1 MKGLLWKEWTILT
14 GSFKRNVVFFAA
26 FYGVI
31 SVLSRQA
38 YMGYA
43 LILVFALL
51 AGSTVSFD
59 ENSHWD
65 TYARTLPV
73 TPAQIIGCK
82 YLFGLGGV
90 ALGAAVAAGIAALV
104 SLRTSVLF
112 YSETGRQSVGDV
124 AASILVCSSIA
135 LLFVAAVFPFSYK
148 FNSINARSRIFL
160 TFAILS
166 AAVGLVISFLP
177 ENLRDALVH
186 QLNSADETLA
196 MLLFV
201 GLFAAALIVYAIS
214 YKICVD
220 IYTRKEY

>member
-1 MKGLLWKEWTILT
+1 M
-14 GSFKRNVVFFAA
+14 
-26 FYGVI
+26 
-31 SVLSRQA
+31 
-38 YMGYA
+38 
-43 LILVFALL
+43 
-51 AGSTVSFD
+51 
-59 ENSHWD
+59 
-65 TYARTLPV
+65 
-73 TPAQIIGCK
+73 
-82 YLFGLGGV
+82 
-90 ALGAAVAAGIAALV
+90 
-104 SLRTSVLF
+104 
-112 YSETGRQSVGDV
+112 
-124 AASILVCSSIA
+124 CSSIA

-166 AAVGLVISFLP
+166 AAVGLVISVLP

-214 YKICVD
+214 YKICVE

>member
-1 MKGLLWKEWTILT
+1 MKGLMYKEWCILS

-26 FYGVI
+26 FYGII

-65 TYARTLPV
+65 SYARTLPV

-90 ALGAAVAAGIAALV
+90 GLGALTAAVIAALV
-104 SLRTSVLF
+104 SLRTPVLI
-112 YSETGRQSVGDV
+112 YSDTGAQS
-124 AASILVCSSIA
+124 AADAAAAILVCSSMA

-148 FNSINARSRIFL
+148 FNSVNARSRIFL

-166 AAVGLVISFLP
+166 AAIGLVISALP
-177 ENLRDALVH
+177 ENLRGELVH
-186 QLNSADETLA
+186 RLNGADENLA

-201 GLFAAALIVYAIS
+201 GLFAAALILYAVS
-214 YKICVD
+214 YKICVE
-220 IYTRKEY
+220 IYKRKEY